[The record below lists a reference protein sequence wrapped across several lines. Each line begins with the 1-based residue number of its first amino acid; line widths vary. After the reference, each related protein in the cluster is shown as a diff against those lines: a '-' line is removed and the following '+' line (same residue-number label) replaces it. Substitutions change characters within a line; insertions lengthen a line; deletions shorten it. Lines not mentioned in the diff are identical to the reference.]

1 MADRRSKQGVPGR
14 DEAAPGPTPQ
24 NSAEAKRL
32 QARRRF
38 LLGGA
43 AALPVILHV
52 TAATAAETVESAEGD
67 PQGKVIGSL
76 SFCVSFSRG
85 VGGTPVQFD
94 KSDTAF
100 ICP

>member
-1 MADRRSKQGVPGR
+1 MMADGRSKQGIPGR

-52 TAATAAETVESAEGD
+52 TAIGAAKHPDVPTIGGSGYCFSFTGGVQAQWD
-67 PQGKVIGSL
+67 GSL
-76 SFCVSFSRG
+76 TLFVCA
-85 VGGTPVQFD
+85 PP
-94 KSDTAF
+94 K
-100 ICP
+100 

>member
-1 MADRRSKQGVPGR
+1 MADGRSKQGVPGR

-52 TAATAAETVESAEGD
+52 TATGAQVD
-67 PQGKVIGSL
+67 PPPPVDPIGSF
-76 SFCVSFSRG
+76 SFCLSLTGQIPTVN
-85 VGGTPVQFD
+85 FD
-94 KSDTAF
+94 QSTTAF
-100 ICP
+100 ICPK

>member
-1 MADRRSKQGVPGR
+1 MADGRSKQGIPGR

-52 TAATAAETVESAEGD
+52 TAIAADEHVPPPVD
-67 PQGKVIGSL
+67 VIGGTG
-76 SFCVSFSRG
+76 FCSQL
-85 VGGTPVQFD
+85 GGIKARFD
-94 KSDTAF
+94 GSATAF
-100 ICP
+100 ICAPG

>member
-1 MADRRSKQGVPGR
+1 MMADGRSKQGIPER
-14 DEAAPGPTPQ
+14 DETAPGPTPQ

-52 TAATAAETVESAEGD
+52 TAICAQDVD
-67 PQGKVIGSL
+67 VIGSK
-76 SFCVSFSRG
+76 SYCVSLTGG
-85 VGGTPVQFD
+85 VQARFD
-94 KSDTAF
+94 QSMTAF
-100 ICP
+100 ICAPA

>member
-1 MADRRSKQGVPGR
+1 MMVDRRSKQGIPGR

-52 TAATAAETVESAEGD
+52 TATRAAHQPA
-67 PQGKVIGSL
+67 
-76 SFCVSFSRG
+76 G
-85 VGGTPVQFD
+85 VGGSGFCSPDNIFREFD
-94 KSDTAF
+94 DQHIEGNITLF
-100 ICP
+100 ICN

>member
-1 MADRRSKQGVPGR
+1 MADGRSKQDIPGR

-52 TAATAAETVESAEGD
+52 TAIGADEPEPGD
-67 PQGKVIGSL
+67 VVGSF
-76 SFCVSFSRG
+76 SFCVSLL
-85 VGGTPVQFD
+85 GGAEEIDSST
-94 KSDTAF
+94 TAF
-100 ICP
+100 ICEID

>member
-1 MADRRSKQGVPGR
+1 MADGRSKQGIPGR

-32 QARRRF
+32 EARRRF

-52 TAATAAETVESAEGD
+52 TAIGADVPEPGD
-67 PQGKVIGSL
+67 DVGSI
-76 SFCVSFSRG
+76 SFCVSLTG
-85 VGGTPVQFD
+85 QP
-94 KSDTAF
+94 SDEHDLVEGSTTAF
-100 ICP
+100 ICDD